1 MSLPIASV
9 GRVCLCEW
17 SGPVTVSM
25 VIGLLAELKRLQER
39 ENGKVLL
46 VLHLR
51 DNSARSILHQSSTFS
66 DVLPALWA
74 CCQEIAVACRAEG
87 ALLTHL
93 RRALCGSASIPV
105 TGAIRSLNFFEL
117 LDEALDHAKGV
128 FPHDVLEMQRR
139 RLRSGSWP
147 IYEAEERQSAA
158 RTSTREG

>member
-1 MSLPIASV
+1 MSLPITSV

-25 VIGLLAELKRLQER
+25 VLGLLAELKRLQDR
-39 ENGKVLL
+39 ENGRLLL

-87 ALLTHL
+87 AVLTHL
-93 RRALCGSASIPV
+93 RRALCGSASIPI
-105 TGAIRSLNFFEL
+105 TGAVRSLSFFER
-117 LDEALDHAKGV
+117 LDEAFDHCKDV

-147 IYEAEERQSAA
+147 IGETKEQRYR
-158 RTSTREG
+158 

>member
-1 MSLPIASV
+1 MSLPITSV

-25 VIGLLAELKRLQER
+25 VIGLLAELKRLQVR
-39 ENGKVLL
+39 ETGRVLL

-87 ALLTHL
+87 AVLTHL
-93 RRALCGSASIPV
+93 RRALRGSASMPI
-105 TGAIRSLNFFEL
+105 GAGTRSLNFFEL
-117 LDEALDHAKGV
+117 LDEAFDHSKDV
-128 FPHDVLEMQRR
+128 FPHAVLDMQRR

-147 IYEAEERQSAA
+147 ICE
-158 RTSTREG
+158 TTREQRCR